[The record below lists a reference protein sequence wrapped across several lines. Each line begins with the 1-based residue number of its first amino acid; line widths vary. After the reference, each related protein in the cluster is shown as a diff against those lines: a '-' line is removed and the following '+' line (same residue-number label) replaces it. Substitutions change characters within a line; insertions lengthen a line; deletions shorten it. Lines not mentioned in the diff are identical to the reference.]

1 MDDFQEVRRDRVQNP
16 RDNHTVRAHP
26 CRISGEVIVTEDM
39 ILQGEMDKDEQDI
52 AAPLGVV
59 GGLQI
64 KNDWDQVLDVL
75 HSRSLVVQM
84 IEGSNFRGG
93 GAGVA
98 V

>member
-1 MDDFQEVRRDRVQNP
+1 
-16 RDNHTVRAHP
+16 
-26 CRISGEVIVTEDM
+26 
-39 ILQGEMDKDEQDI
+39 MDKDEQDI
-52 AAPLGVV
+52 AAQLGVV